1 MDLST
6 LAEQLNMIELDQFGL
21 NRILLNLILQMF
33 LKNNID
39 DPNDIM
45 NCIAEYLEQPIN
57 SSIVFNIA
65 SNLNIMYVNN
75 TWVWIE

>member
-6 LAEQLNMIELDQFGL
+6 LSEQLNVIELDQFGL

-33 LKNNID
+33 LKNNVD

-45 NCIAEYLEQPIN
+45 SCIAEYLEQPIN
-57 SSIVFNIA
+57 SSIVFNVA

-75 TWVWIE
+75 NWVWIQ